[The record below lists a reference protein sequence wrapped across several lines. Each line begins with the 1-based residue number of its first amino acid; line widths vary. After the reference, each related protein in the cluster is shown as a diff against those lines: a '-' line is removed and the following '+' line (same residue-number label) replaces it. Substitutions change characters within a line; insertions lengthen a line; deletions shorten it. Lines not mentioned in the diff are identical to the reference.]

1 MLRVVSLKKFLVVDS
16 DEQVASILKLKLR
29 QTGFDVAAAGDAA
42 EALKMLPQLKPA
54 LIVSEMILP
63 ALDGIEFMKRV
74 KMNPETA
81 HIPFVFLSS
90 SRDVEKKI
98 LSLSLGAAAVFAKP
112 LFVEDFAENLK
123 EILNE
128 YEAKSVPSEEENTL
142 EGDISDI
149 SALNIISIMLENK
162 SSGEI
167 EFSSSS
173 DRNGTIFCDSGS
185 IVRVETAE
193 SGNRDGMEE
202 LYKILSWPDGT
213 FSVNYG
219 EVDAER
225 NIFLPQKKIIEKSIT
240 WFKEYSESLK
250 NLPPLDTVVYLDFDK
265 FVENLNKLPDGIGSV
280 VKNIP
285 ESGNRVG
292 EIIDSCGG
300 DRKQTAAYLKQLYEL
315 SVISI
320 ENVMNSCEIK
330 VEIPGNIKENGNLA
344 DNGKKDAAEKQLQ
357 EPEAEK
363 TGGSEPVKSGKL
375 AKILIFIAI
384 LVAVAIFIYWR
395 GLI

>member
-16 DEQVASILKLKLR
+16 DEQIASILKLKLR
-29 QTGFDVAAAGDAA
+29 QTGFDVASAGSAA
-42 EALKMLPQLKPA
+42 EALKMLPQLRPA

-90 SRDVEKKI
+90 SRDVEQKI
-98 LSLSLGAAAVFAKP
+98 LALSLGAAAVFAKP
-112 LFVEDFAENLK
+112 LFVEDLAENFK
-123 EILNE
+123 EILDE
-128 YEAKSVPSEEENTL
+128 YEAKSVPAEEENTL

-149 SALNIISIMLENK
+149 SALNIINIMLENN
-162 SSGEI
+162 SSGEV

-173 DRNGTIFCDSGS
+173 DRNGTIFCDNGS
-185 IVRVETAE
+185 IVRVETAG

-219 EVDAER
+219 EIDAER

-240 WFKEYSESLK
+240 WFKEYSDSLK
-250 NLPPLDTVVYLDFDK
+250 NLPPLDTVIYLDFDK
-265 FVENLNKLPDGIGSV
+265 FVENLNKLPDDIGSV

-300 DRKQTAAYLKQLYEL
+300 DRKLTAAYLKQLYEL

-344 DNGKKDAAEKQLQ
+344 DNGKKDEVKTPVQKQDEHN
-357 EPEAEK
+357 EPEPE
-363 TGGSEPVKSGKL
+363 KSGKL
-375 AKILIFIAI
+375 LKILIFIAI
-384 LVAVAIFIYWR
+384 LAAVAIFIYWR

>member
-29 QTGFDVAAAGDAA
+29 QTGFDVAAFGNSADALRA
-42 EALKMLPQLKPA
+42 IPQIKPDI
-54 LIVSEMILP
+54 IVSEMILP
-63 ALDGIEFMKRV
+63 GLDGIDFVKRV

-98 LSLSLGAAAVFAKP
+98 LALSLGAAAVFAKP

-123 EILNE
+123 EILGE
-128 YEAKSVPSEEENTL
+128 YESKNIPDEEENTL

-149 SALNIISIMLENK
+149 SVLNIISIMLENN

-167 EFSSSS
+167 EFSSSA
-173 DRNGTIFCDSGS
+173 DRNGTIFCDNGS
-185 IVRVETAE
+185 IVRVETAG
-193 SGNRDGMEE
+193 SGNRDGIEE

-213 FSVNYG
+213 FSVNYS
-219 EVDAER
+219 EIDAER

-250 NLPPLDTVVYLDFDK
+250 NLPPLDTVVYLDLDK
-265 FVENLNKLPDGIGSV
+265 FVENLNKLPDDIGSV
-280 VKNIP
+280 VKNIA

-300 DRKQTAAYLKQLYEL
+300 DRKLTAAYLKQLYEL
-315 SVISI
+315 SIISV
-320 ENVMNSCEIK
+320 ENTNEEKMPENIGKTS
-330 VEIPGNIKENGNLA
+330 GNTAKNIA
-344 DNGKKDAAEKQLQ
+344 VAEESAVQ
-357 EPEAEK
+357 EEK
-363 TGGSEPVKSGKL
+363 TAYEEPAPKKTGK
-375 AKILIFIAI
+375 AMIFILFLA
-384 LVAVAIFIYWR
+384 LLAAVAMFIYYR